1 MSITTEQAMDKVRM
15 IEKFQDIEYAAQ
27 VNRTLSPKDR
37 KNQMRI
43 AREQV
48 LRGREELDRMCD
60 RMTEEETDE
69 ADRAYEEHQKEVRQT
84 AIDSKDPAAAGRRA
98 AKANNE

>member
-1 MSITTEQAMDKVRM
+1 MSIIAEQAMDKVRM

-27 VNRTLSPKDR
+27 VNQTLSPKDR

-48 LRGREELDRMCD
+48 LRGREELDRMSD
-60 RMTEEETDE
+60 RMTEEEKEE
-69 ADRAYEEHQKEVRQT
+69 ADRAYEEHQKEVRLA
-84 AIDSKDPAAAGRRA
+84 AIDAKDPAAAGRRA
-98 AKANNE
+98 AKASGE

>member
-48 LRGREELDRMCD
+48 LRGREELDRMSD

-69 ADRAYEEHQKEVRQT
+69 ADRAYEEHQKEVRLA

>member
-1 MSITTEQAMDKVRM
+1 MSIIAEQAMDKVRM

-27 VNRTLSPKDR
+27 VNQTLSPKDR

-48 LRGREELDRMCD
+48 LRGREELDRMLD
-60 RMTEEETDE
+60 RMTEEEKEE
-69 ADRAYEEHQKEVRQT
+69 ADRAYEEHQKEVRLA
-84 AIDSKDPAAAGRRA
+84 AIDAKDPAAAGRRA
-98 AKANNE
+98 AKASGE